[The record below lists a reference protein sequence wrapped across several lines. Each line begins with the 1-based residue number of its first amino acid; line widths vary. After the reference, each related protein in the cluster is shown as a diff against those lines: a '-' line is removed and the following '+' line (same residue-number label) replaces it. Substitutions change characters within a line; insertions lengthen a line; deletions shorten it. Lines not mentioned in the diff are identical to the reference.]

1 MAAHTGQDVRR
12 WLTANFN
19 GSAVSL
25 TASVTGSLASVPE
38 EREDSDFDRDD
49 LDGCAGSVFDS
60 DSDGEDWADEGGD
73 IERVEYDAWRPGSPS
88 GASSQAASAVSS
100 LLEVVRQDYDS
111 GDELAC
117 DATKSCLANQLKE
130 QDSLAVLIEMMKP
143 FTEDAQLA
151 AGHDEPNLGDSF
163 DYNCSRGHTP
173 VSAGA
178 SSRSNSRSPTRGDE
192 QYVNMRERRQH
203 PKLGSFHDSPLGCAD
218 DLASAA
224 RRCEA
229 LTEMTP
235 RSHLLDDPSQPTGND
250 ADPFIIA
257 DLLSG
262 LRDSGPAAP
271 E

>member
-1 MAAHTGQDVRR
+1 MAAHTEQNVRR
-12 WLTANFN
+12 WLTSNFN
-19 GSAVSL
+19 GSAASL

-38 EREDSDFDRDD
+38 EREDYDFDRDD
-49 LDGCAGSVFDS
+49 FEGCNGSVFDS

-73 IERVEYDAWRPGSPS
+73 MERVQYGSSS

-130 QDSLAVLIEMMKP
+130 HDSLAVLIEMMKP
-143 FTEDAQLA
+143 FTEEAQLT

-192 QYVNMRERRQH
+192 QYVYARERRQH
-203 PKLGSFHDSPLGCAD
+203 TKLGSFHDSPLGCAD
-218 DLASAA
+218 DFASAA
-224 RRCEA
+224 RRREA
-229 LTEMTP
+229 LTKMTP
-235 RSHLLDDPSQPTGND
+235 RSHLLENPSQPTGND
-250 ADPFIIA
+250 ADLFMIA

-262 LRDSGPAAP
+262 AAQGDV
-271 E
+271 